1 MMSDVKTKETNN
13 LDIKTN
19 DEIKNELVES
29 DYYQLD
35 QTKVEDISHELTFE
49 NRRKLYQ
56 FGSDLQN
63 QVSDIANQI
72 LDESREYDISKM
84 QKKLDELLEK
94 FDEADPDEL
103 LPEEKNKFSQ
113 WLGKITNSFQKQ
125 LGLLET
131 TSVKIDSI
139 AESLKGNQQDLLLDA
154 DRLQQMND
162 LQKQL
167 DEDVEYYIAAT
178 DYKLNELKTETLP
191 QLKENAQQDDPRAA
205 QDIQD
210 VNEFIEAIEQ
220 RKYDLQLTQSMNL
233 QSRVQLRVI
242 AGINQSLAEKINS
255 MIVTSIPAWRVNFA
269 TALNIVKQ
277 RSAASTIEKVK
288 KGTDVMLQKN
298 AENVSKS
305 IEYSAKQMNEPDID
319 IKTLREGRDKIMKS
333 IERYQAITEEGKQR
347 KEKDREE
354 FRRFKEETEQM
365 LGNTE
370 KHLIESGE

>member
-1 MMSDVKTKETNN
+1 MTDIKTKELDN
-13 LDIKTN
+13 LDVKTN
-19 DEIKNELVES
+19 DEIKNDLVQS

-35 QTKVEDISHELTFE
+35 QSKVKDISHELNIE
-49 NRRKLYQ
+49 DRRKLYQ
-56 FGSDLQN
+56 FGSNLQN

-178 DYKLNELKTETLP
+178 DYKLNELKTEKLP

-319 IKTLREGRDKIMKS
+319 IKTLREGRDKIMES

-365 LGNTE
+365 LGNTK

>member
-178 DYKLNELKTETLP
+178 DYKLNELKTEKLP

>member
-1 MMSDVKTKETNN
+1 MTDIKTKELDN
-13 LDIKTN
+13 LDVKTN
-19 DEIKNELVES
+19 DEIKNDLVQS

-35 QTKVEDISHELTFE
+35 QSKVKDISHELNIE
-49 NRRKLYQ
+49 DRRKLYQ
-56 FGSDLQN
+56 FGSNLQN

-178 DYKLNELKTETLP
+178 DYKLNELKTEKLP